1 MPSYVPGTRLRTG
14 KKKGEIYNTDVGWH
28 LEPEGRL
35 ADELYS
41 ERNGTGNWKVAENL
55 GSILCLAT

>member
-1 MPSYVPGTRLRTG
+1 MLGTRLTTG
-14 KKKGEIYNTDVGWH
+14 NKQGEIYNIDVGWH

-35 ADELYS
+35 SDELHS

-55 GSILCLAT
+55 GNILCLAT